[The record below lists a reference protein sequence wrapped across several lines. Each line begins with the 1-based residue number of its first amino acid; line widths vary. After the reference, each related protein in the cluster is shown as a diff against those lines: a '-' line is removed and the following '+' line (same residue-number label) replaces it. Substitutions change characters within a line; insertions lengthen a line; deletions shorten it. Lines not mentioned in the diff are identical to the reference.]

1 MAQVLTAVTAWC
13 QHNDAADAFP
23 ELFGAVRLQH
33 LQLHEL
39 HVLLQHGMLGAF
51 PDALAAVHAALANN
65 SEQAEDA
72 AAGGKVSAGKRPP
85 GTPSSDRRR

>member
-1 MAQVLTAVTAWC
+1 MTAWC

-33 LQLHEL
+33 LHPHEL

-51 PDALAAVHAALANN
+51 PDALAAVHAALDD
-65 SEQAEDA
+65 SPEQQGC
-72 AAGGKVSAGKRPP
+72 AAGGGASAGKRPAT
-85 GTPSSDRRR
+85 TPSSSDRRR